1 MLEDIK
7 DLINRKIVFG
17 KRTQDK
23 STTDFTREYWAG
35 YTESL
40 CDLLV
45 TLDEYDIGDKN
56 ERT

>member
-23 STTDFTREYWAG
+23 STTDFTREYWVG
-35 YTESL
+35 YTDSL
-40 CDLLV
+40 CDLLEI
-45 TLDEYDIGDKN
+45 LDEYDIGDID